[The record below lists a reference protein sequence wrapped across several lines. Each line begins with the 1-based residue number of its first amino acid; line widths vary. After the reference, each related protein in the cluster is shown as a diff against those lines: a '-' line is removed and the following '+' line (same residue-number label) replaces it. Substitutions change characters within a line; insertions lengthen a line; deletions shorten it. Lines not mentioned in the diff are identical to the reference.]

1 MATSEDSKEKRVTSA
16 AKAQAATG
24 RRVFTGTPSSFIMGI
39 SLGLPAN
46 APNAR
51 GRRSVPLFKLSRESH
66 KVITSS
72 NQQKLCTSRASQRHV
87 ASEAAGADGN
97 QAENVATRLYHVMAR
112 IRRNAPM
119 TT

>member
-1 MATSEDSKEKRVTSA
+1 
-16 AKAQAATG
+16 
-24 RRVFTGTPSSFIMGI
+24 MGI

-46 APNAR
+46 AANAE
-51 GRRSVPLFKLSRESH
+51 GGAPFPYLSWVENH
-66 KVITSS
+66 TKVITSS

-119 TT
+119 TTWRWWPRLCRSSSRPWSDHH

>member
-1 MATSEDSKEKRVTSA
+1 
-16 AKAQAATG
+16 
-24 RRVFTGTPSSFIMGI
+24 MGI

-46 APNAR
+46 AANAE
-51 GRRSVPLFKLSRESH
+51 GGAPFPYLSWVENH
-66 KVITSS
+66 TKVITSS

-112 IRRNAPM
+112 IRRNAPWLPEGGGRDYAEAAADHGV
-119 TT
+119 